1 MPVRLS
7 TGAPAGYLDPY
18 PWVFKCQ
25 NPYPD
30 PQRFFPTDHLDPQ
43 VRNPRVAGFHR
54 SPVVNK
60 NTMSMALSP
69 NRKSVN
75 EVESGA
81 FSGWRWPGNADHIL
95 TQLCRWCEQSEIT
108 GTTQRAVG
116 LTKAQERDASRLSM
130 VSVKYIY
137 RPESIIEER
146 EGILPWTSHASPNHF
161 IGGGEVSPVRMF
173 IVMMLWGPI

>member
-1 MPVRLS
+1 M
-7 TGAPAGYLDPY
+7 
-18 PWVFKCQ
+18 
-25 NPYPD
+25 
-30 PQRFFPTDHLDPQ
+30 
-43 VRNPRVAGFHR
+43 
-54 SPVVNK
+54 PVVNK

-69 NRKSVN
+69 NRKSIN

-137 RPESIIEER
+137 RPGSIIEER

-161 IGGGEVSPVRMF
+161 IGGGEVSPCITGANVHCNDVVGSHLDTFVHSSFRPYLLKKM
-173 IVMMLWGPI
+173 VSAMG